1 MTRLNARRG
10 STCALAMLLL
20 GPSMTGRAVAA
31 PAATAS
37 AASSLPA
44 RPDQALVHVIRPADP
59 GGGDMVADYFFAG
72 EQLLAVTK
80 GKTHGAAYLPP
91 GKHLLWCQGGAAL
104 LELVP
109 GQTYYIVCGFFHG
122 FSLVDEAE
130 GSELLAATKPGPE
143 VGPKQQEKARN
154 RREKFYPMFHKAI
167 TDEAYPQP
175 PPPPRPAD
183 TAGMLRVPAYSPV
196 EVELME
202 NVSSS
207 VTPAGERVRFRVV
220 SAGPAGDRAW
230 IAPGTEAD
238 GVVTAAQSAR
248 RAGASGLLAVDL
260 LSLPVAQG
268 IPLALMGQVVGTAKS
283 RAKAASV
290 AFAFGGL
297 IGASLVHGRE
307 MFYLAGERFTFW
319 TRDEVWLAPVGE
331 APPET
336 PADESPT
343 LAAKLVG
350 DLTVSMV
357 KFEVPPT
364 LAIHIEDADAE
375 SRVDLVSVG
384 DWQLPEPVTAT
395 QLAQTDGGWTASF
408 GGWSLLR
415 HLRPMPKGIDVGF
428 RVTRPDGEVRNAEAL
443 IAWKMVP

>member
-1 MTRLNARRG
+1 MNQRRVG
-10 STCALAMLLL
+10 IVALSALVVSITAA
-20 GPSMTGRAVAA
+20 GAAASAEPSMPV
-31 PAATAS
+31 
-37 AASSLPA
+37 
-44 RPDQALVHVIRPADP
+44 RPDQALVYVIRPADP

-109 GQTYYIVCGFFHG
+109 GQTYHIVCGFFHG
-122 FSLVDEAE
+122 FSLVDEEE
-130 GSELLAATKPGPE
+130 GSELLTATKPGPE
-143 VGPKQQEKARN
+143 IGPKQQEKARV
-154 RREKFYPMFHKAI
+154 RRERFYPMFHKAV
-167 TDEAYPQP
+167 TDEAFPQP

-183 TAGMLRVPAYSPV
+183 TAGMVRVPAYSLV

-207 VTPAGERVRFRVV
+207 VTAAGERARFRVV
-220 SAGPAGDRAW
+220 SAVPVGDRAW

-248 RAGASGLLAVDL
+248 HAGASGLLAIDL
-260 LSLPVAQG
+260 LSLPAAPGV
-268 IPLALMGQVVGTAKS
+268 PLALMGQVVGTAKS

-290 AFAFGGL
+290 AWAFGGL

-319 TRDEVWLAPVGE
+319 TRDEAWL
-331 APPET
+331 PPLSET
-336 PADESPT
+336 PPGAPLDESMP

-364 LAIHIEDADAE
+364 LAVRIEDAGTE

-384 DWQLPEPVTAT
+384 DWLLPEPVPAT
-395 QLAQTDGGWTASF
+395 QVAQAEGGWTATF

-415 HLRPMPKGIDVGF
+415 HLRPAPQGIPVGF
-428 RVTRPDGEVRNAEAL
+428 RVTRPDGEARSAEAL
-443 IAWKMVP
+443 IAWKMTP

>member
-1 MTRLNARRG
+1 MTRALVPRR
-10 STCALAMLLL
+10 SPIAVATLLL
-20 GPSMTGRAVAA
+20 CLTASGGAHAA
-31 PAATAS
+31 AGAAATAGPS
-37 AASSLPA
+37 FPV
-44 RPDQALVHVIRPADP
+44 RPDQALVYVIRPADP

-122 FSLVDEAE
+122 FSLVDEEE

-143 VGPKQQEKARN
+143 IGPRQQEKARD
-154 RREKFYPMFHKAI
+154 RREKFYPAFQKSI

-175 PPPPRPAD
+175 PPPPRPTD

-207 VTPAGERVRFRVV
+207 VTAAGERVRFRVV
-220 SAGPAGDRAW
+220 SAGPADGRAW

-248 RAGASGLLAVDL
+248 RGGASGLLAVDL
-260 LSLPVAQG
+260 LSLLAAPG
-268 IPLALMGQVVGTAKS
+268 LPLALMGQAVGTAKS

-297 IGASLVHGRE
+297 IGASMVHGRE

-319 TRDEVWLAPVGE
+319 TRDEAWLPPASE
-331 APPET
+331 APPVV
-336 PADESPT
+336 PVDESTP

-364 LAIHIEDADAE
+364 LAILIDDADAE
-375 SRVDLVSVG
+375 SRVELVSVG
-384 DWQLPEPVTAT
+384 DWQLPEPVPAT
-395 QLAQTDGGWTASF
+395 RLAQAEGGWTSTF

-415 HLRPMPKGIDVGF
+415 HLRPNPNGVSVGF
-428 RVTRPDGEVRNAEAL
+428 RVTRPDGEVRSAAAL
-443 IAWKMVP
+443 IAWKMTP